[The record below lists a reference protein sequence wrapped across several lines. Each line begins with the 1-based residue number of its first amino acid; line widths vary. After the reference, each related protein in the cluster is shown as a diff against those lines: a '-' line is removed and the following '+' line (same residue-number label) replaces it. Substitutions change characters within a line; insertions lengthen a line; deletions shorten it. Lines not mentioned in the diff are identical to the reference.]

1 MAALWPWR
9 RRWYR
14 RVTTPT
20 LLQMEAVECG
30 AAALGI
36 ILRTYGRVVPLE
48 VLRRDCGVSRDGS
61 NAANVVRAARH
72 YGLDAKGFK
81 KDIPGLQALRPPYI
95 IFWFFNH
102 FLVVEGFGRGCVYLN
117 DPASG
122 RRRVSIQ
129 EFNEGFTGVVLVMEP
144 GPTFSRGGREPSVRR
159 ALRER
164 VRGAVQVLVFCAV
177 IGLLQALPRLAVP
190 AFSQIFVDQVLI
202 QGLQD
207 WVRPLLIGMLLTA
220 GLNGLLLRLQLR
232 YLRRL
237 KVKLAVGM
245 ASRFIWH
252 LLHLP
257 ASYYTQRFSGEISS
271 RVPLNDTVAD
281 VLSGR
286 LATTVIDSL
295 MLVLSV
301 ALMLQYDTLLT
312 ALSIAAAGLNVVA
325 LQRIARKR
333 TDATMRLASEYGKV
347 AGVSIAGLQSM
358 ETLKASALESAFF
371 ARWAGYYAKAVNVE
385 QELAL
390 SNQQL
395 TVLPTFLASLIAML
409 VLVLGGLRVMDG
421 HLSIGML
428 VAFQGLLSQFLKPVT
443 TLVDLGSTVQT
454 LHSDLLRLDDVL
466 RHPLDPD
473 LDRPEAPELTAL
485 GPYRLEGAI
494 TLQHLTFGYNPLAPP
509 LIEDLSLTLR
519 PGQRIAFVGASGS
532 GKSTV
537 ARLLSGLYQPWSGAL
552 RYDGLSRAELPR
564 AVLTQSLAL
573 VEQELLLFAGSV
585 RDNLTLWDATVPDAD
600 LVQACTDAAIHDVIT
615 ALPGGYDAQLIEG
628 GANLSG
634 GQRQRLLIA
643 RALAGQP
650 RLLLFDEA
658 TSALDNRTQAMVSAS
673 LQALQVTR
681 VVIAHRLSTIR
692 YADRIYVLERGRI
705 VQQGSFD
712 ELAQQEGL
720 FARLMARQAV

>member
-1 MAALWPWR
+1 VPIC
-9 RRWYR
+9 
-14 RVTTPT
+14 
-20 LLQMEAVECG
+20 LLSPA
-30 AAALGI
+30 
-36 ILRTYGRVVPLE
+36 
-48 VLRRDCGVSRDGS
+48 
-61 NAANVVRAARH
+61 
-72 YGLDAKGFK
+72 
-81 KDIPGLQALRPPYI
+81 
-95 IFWFFNH
+95 
-102 FLVVEGFGRGCVYLN
+102 RGC
-117 DPASG
+117 
-122 RRRVSIQ
+122 
-129 EFNEGFTGVVLVMEP
+129 
-144 GPTFSRGGREPSVRR
+144 
-159 ALRER
+159 
-164 VRGAVQVLVFCAV
+164 
-177 IGLLQALPRLAVP
+177 LPRLAVP

-220 GLNGLLLRLQLR
+220 GLNGVLLRLQLR
-232 YLRRL
+232 FLRRL

-257 ASYYTQRFSGEISS
+257 ASYYAQRFSGEISS

-371 ARWAGYYAKAVNVE
+371 ARWAGYYAKVVNVE
-385 QELAL
+385 QALAL

-395 TVLPTFLASLIAML
+395 TVLPPFLASLIAML

-454 LHSDLLRLDDVL
+454 LRSDLLRLDDVL

-473 LDRPEAPELTAL
+473 LDRPEALERTPL

-509 LIEDLSLTLR
+509 LIEDLSLTLC
-519 PGQRIAFVGASGS
+519 PGQRVAFVGASGS

-537 ARLLSGLYQPWSGAL
+537 ARLLSGLYQPWSGTL
-552 RYDGLSRAELPR
+552 LYDGLSRAELPR
-564 AVLTQSLAL
+564 EVLTQSLAL

-600 LVQACTDAAIHDVIT
+600 LVQACKDAAIHTVIT

-634 GQRQRLLIA
+634 GQRLEIA
-643 RALAGQP
+643 RALASNP
-650 RLLLFDEA
+650 TILVMDEA
-658 TSALDNRTQAMVSAS
+658 TSALDAATEHLIMQNLRRRRCTC
-673 LQALQVTR
+673 
-681 VVIAHRLSTIR
+681 VIVAHRLSTIR
-692 YADRIYVLERGRI
+692 DCDEILVLEQGKVVERGTH
-705 VQQGSFD
+705 D
-712 ELAQQEGL
+712 
-720 FARLMARQAV
+720 RLMQLGGAYMRLIALEGEALPEEEVL

>member
-1 MAALWPWR
+1 
-9 RRWYR
+9 
-14 RVTTPT
+14 
-20 LLQMEAVECG
+20 MEAVECG

-61 NAANVVRAARH
+61 NAANVVRAAQH
-72 YGLDAKGFK
+72 YGLDAKGLK
-81 KDIPGLQALRPPYI
+81 QDIPGLQALRPPYI

-122 RRRVSIQ
+122 RRRVSLR

-164 VRGAVQVLVFCAV
+164 LRGSVQALVFCAV
-177 IGLLQALPRLAVP
+177 IGLLLALPRLAVP

-220 GLNGLLLRLQLR
+220 GLHGLLLRLQLR

-257 ASYYTQRFSGEISS
+257 ASYYAQRFSGEISS

-286 LATTVIDSL
+286 LATTMIDSL

-325 LQRIARKR
+325 LQCIARKR

-371 ARWAGYYAKAVNVE
+371 ARWAGYCAKAVNVE

-395 TVLPTFLASLIAML
+395 TVLPTFVASLIAIL

-454 LHSDLLRLDDVL
+454 LRSDLLRLDDVL

-473 LDRPEAPELTAL
+473 LDRPEAPARTPLE
-485 GPYRLEGAI
+485 PYRLEGAI

-519 PGQRIAFVGASGS
+519 PGQRVAFVGASGS
-532 GKSTV
+532 GKSTM
-537 ARLLSGLYQPWSGAL
+537 ARLLSGLYQPWSGTL
-552 RYDGLSRAELPR
+552 LYDGLPRAELPR
-564 AVLTQSLAL
+564 EVLTQSLAL
-573 VEQELLLFAGSV
+573 VEQEILLFAGSV

-600 LVQACTDAAIHDVIT
+600 LVQACKDAAIHDVIT

-634 GQRQRLLIA
+634 GQRQRLEIA
-643 RALAGQP
+643 RALVSNPA
-650 RLLLFDEA
+650 LLVMDEA
-658 TSALDNRTQAMVSAS
+658 TSALDAETES
-673 LQALQVTR
+673 LIMQNLCRRRCTC
-681 VVIAHRLSTIR
+681 VIVAHRLSTIR
-692 YADRIYVLERGRI
+692 DCDEILVLEQGKVVERGTHDQLMQLGRAYRRLI
-705 VQQGSFD
+705 A
-712 ELAQQEGL
+712 LEGEAL
-720 FARLMARQAV
+720 PEEAIR

>member
-1 MAALWPWR
+1 M
-9 RRWYR
+9 
-14 RVTTPT
+14 
-20 LLQMEAVECG
+20 
-30 AAALGI
+30 
-36 ILRTYGRVVPLE
+36 
-48 VLRRDCGVSRDGS
+48 
-61 NAANVVRAARH
+61 
-72 YGLDAKGFK
+72 
-81 KDIPGLQALRPPYI
+81 
-95 IFWFFNH
+95 
-102 FLVVEGFGRGCVYLN
+102 
-117 DPASG
+117 
-122 RRRVSIQ
+122 Q

-144 GPTFSRGGREPSVRR
+144 GPTFIRGGREPSVRR

-164 VRGAVQVLVFCAV
+164 LRGSVQALVFCAV
-177 IGLLQALPRLAVP
+177 IGLLLALPRLAVP

-245 ASRFIWH
+245 GSRFIWH

-257 ASYYTQRFSGEISS
+257 VSYYAQRFSGEISS

-325 LQRIARKR
+325 LQCIARKR
-333 TDATMRLASEYGKV
+333 TDATMCLASAYGKV

-385 QELAL
+385 QALAL

-395 TVLPTFLASLIAML
+395 TVLPAFLASLIALL

-443 TLVDLGSTVQT
+443 TLVDLGSMVQT
-454 LHSDLLRLDDVL
+454 LRSDLLRLDDVL

-473 LDRPEAPELTAL
+473 LDRPETLARTPL
-485 GPYRLEGAI
+485 GPYRLEGAL

-519 PGQRIAFVGASGS
+519 PGQRVAFVGASGS

-537 ARLLSGLYQPWSGAL
+537 ARLLSGLYQPWSGTL
-552 RYDGLSRAELPR
+552 LYDGLSRAELPR
-564 AVLTQSLAL
+564 EVLTQSLAL
-573 VEQELLLFAGSV
+573 VEQEILLFAGSV

-600 LVQACTDAAIHDVIT
+600 LVQACKDAAVHDVIT

-634 GQRQRLLIA
+634 GQRQRLEIA
-643 RALAGQP
+643 RALVSNPA
-650 RLLLFDEA
+650 LLVMDEA
-658 TSALDNRTQAMVSAS
+658 TSALDAATEYLIMQHLRRRQCTC
-673 LQALQVTR
+673 
-681 VVIAHRLSTIR
+681 VIVAHRLSTIR
-692 YADRIYVLERGRI
+692 DCDEILVLEQGKVVERGTHDQLMQLGRAYRRLI
-705 VQQGSFD
+705 A
-712 ELAQQEGL
+712 LEGDAL
-720 FARLMARQAV
+720 LEEKVL